1 MGNIL
6 IIEDEEHVR
15 KLMEL
20 VLVREGHKVKQ
31 ASGAEEAFTI
41 LNDEQG
47 QDDKTELILLDLRL
61 GDTDGLKILQK
72 IKSSDEMR
80 LISVM
85 LITSIS
91 QQSIVLQ
98 GIKLGAEGY
107 IKKPDCCFSSFFIFK
122 RGCSG

>member
-20 VLVREGHKVKQ
+20 VLVRQGHVVKQ

-41 LNDEQG
+41 LKEERSIEER
-47 QDDKTELILLDLRL
+47 TELILLDLRL
-61 GDTDGLKILQK
+61 EDSDGLKILERLK
-72 IKSSDEMR
+72 ASDDMQN
-80 LISVM
+80 ISVM

-91 QQSIVLQ
+91 QQSIVLK
-98 GIKLGAEGY
+98 GIKLGAQGY
-107 IKKPDCCFSSFFIFK
+107 IKKPFHPDILVERVSKFF
-122 RGCSG
+122 

>member
-107 IKKPDCCFSSFFIFK
+107 IKKPFHPQTLVERVSKFF
-122 RGCSG
+122 

>member
-1 MGNIL
+1 MGNLL

-107 IKKPDCCFSSFFIFK
+107 IKKPFHPQTLVERVSKFF
-122 RGCSG
+122 